1 MKKIL
6 ITGAYGFLGR
16 NIAENWHQKHNLVGV
31 DLSPDLWQNVS
42 LEAFHRTIP
51 VYHYDLTCDMHHVAQ
66 LLPDVDTVIHC
77 AARARIQPSWG
88 EYHSYYETNIA
99 ASHALFESA
108 QKQGV
113 NTFVYISSSSV
124 YGDSTHPAQSE
135 SDPLAP
141 TNPYAVSKLAAEH
154 ALRAQA
160 QRGSTRLIIIRPFTM
175 YGDYMNF
182 GKNGLVIA
190 RFLRAWMDCEPLLL
204 DAGGHQTRDFV
215 HVSDA
220 VRAIEL
226 VLDHARH
233 LSVYNIG
240 SGNAVSI
247 KQLADCVSSRQIIS
261 PERIGPVAHTRADIT
276 KLKQL
281 GYVPKVE
288 VLPWL
293 TDYLEQLKL
302 KTHKNKEPV

>member
-16 NIAENWHQKHNLVGV
+16 NIAESWNSQHNLVGV

-51 VYHYDLTCDMHHVAQ
+51 VYHYDLTCDMHHVSQ
-66 LLPDVDTVIHC
+66 LLTEVDTVIHC
-77 AARARIQPSWG
+77 ANRARIQPSWS
-88 EYHSYYETNIA
+88 EYHSYYETNIT
-99 ASHALFESA
+99 ASHNLFELA
-108 QKQGV
+108 QRQGV
-113 NTFVYISSSSV
+113 KTFVYVSSSSV
-124 YGDSTHPAQSE
+124 YGASTQPVQSE
-135 SDPLAP
+135 SDPLVP

-154 ALRAQA
+154 ALRVQA
-160 QRGSTRLIIIRPFTM
+160 QRGSTRLIIVRPFTM

-190 RFLRAWMDCEPLLL
+190 RFLRAWMDREPLLL
-204 DAGGHQTRDFV
+204 DAGGYQTRDFV

-226 VLDHARH
+226 ILDHADH
-233 LSVYNIG
+233 LSTYNIG
-240 SGNAVSI
+240 SGTAVSV
-247 KQLADCVSSRQIIS
+247 KQLADCVSSQQIIS
-261 PERIGPVAHTRADIT
+261 PARIGAVAHTCADIS
-276 KLKQL
+276 KLAQV
-281 GYVPKVE
+281 GYVPKVS

-293 TDYLEQLKL
+293 TTYLDQLKL
-302 KTHKNKEPV
+302 KINNNKEPV